1 MLTRRLLLQAGLGA
15 IGAAGAGLVARSSTS
30 SASVDPRQF
39 GAVGD
44 GVANDAAA
52 VLAAMRLAVERG
64 LPLDGGDTLFG
75 ISGDLRIANQQHPWI
90 RSLRLRQLS
99 PSGARKSLHLVD
111 CQAIRIDRLDIDVG
125 GAKAVGYM
133 NESGG
138 LWIDGGSGHRVANV
152 DVSGHGKNSL
162 IAVWNTRDSLYTGLH
177 VHDVSFDD
185 RGARDDVVQ
194 GIWLNANT
202 NCILQNA
209 VVADLT
215 GNASFRGRSFP
226 NLRTRGIA
234 LGGNRACT
242 VIDALVQNVDQGIDF
257 TGSDGNVGCSV
268 VRGRAFQC
276 TSVGLK
282 FANSAVDCRATGFT
296 AERCGAQGFLISG
309 PSDVLPHSTANIELS
324 DCVALDSGYNHFP
337 TATAGFMI
345 QAGAGAKGP
354 LVFYPRDIR
363 LVRCS
368 AIDRQADKTMDFGF
382 YSNVVAQSGS
392 VPPNRM
398 TACRSSGHRLEARHG
413 SWLVD

>member
-1 MLTRRLLLQAGLGA
+1 MLTRRLLLQAGLGVV
-15 IGAAGAGLVARSSTS
+15 GAGLVSRSSTS
-30 SASVDPRQF
+30 SAAVDPKQF

-44 GVANDAAA
+44 GAADDAGA
-52 VLAAMRLAVERG
+52 VLAAMRLAFERG
-64 LPLDGGDTLFG
+64 LPLDGGNTLFG
-75 ISGDLRIANQQHPWI
+75 IRGDLRFARLQHPWI

-99 PSGARKSLHLVD
+99 PSNARKSLHLVN
-111 CQAIRIDRLDIDVG
+111 CESIRIDRLDIDVG
-125 GAKAVGYM
+125 RSRAVGYM

-138 LWIDGGSGHRVANV
+138 LWIDGGSRHRVANV

-177 VHDVSFDD
+177 VHDVAFDD
-185 RGARDDVVQ
+185 RNARDDVVQ

-202 NCILQNA
+202 NCTLQNA
-209 VVADLT
+209 VVADLG
-215 GNASFRGRSFP
+215 GNASFRGKAFAQ
-226 NLRTRGIA
+226 LRTRGIA

-242 VIDALVQNVDQGIDF
+242 VIDPLVQNVDQGIDF

-268 VRGRAFQC
+268 IRGRAFQC

-282 FANSAVDCRATGFT
+282 FANSAEDCRATGFT
-296 AERCGAQGFLISG
+296 AERCGAQGFMVSG
-309 PSDVLPHSTANIELS
+309 PSEVLPHFTAGIELS

-354 LVFYPRDIR
+354 LVHYPRGIR

-368 AIDRQADKTMDFGF
+368 AIDRQADKTMDYGF
-382 YSNVVAQSGS
+382 YSNVVAASGS
-392 VPPNRM
+392 TPPNM
-398 TACRSSGHRLEARHG
+398 MMDCRSSGHRREARHG
-413 SWLVD
+413 SWLVS